1 MSELANLTSAQL
13 AKITKL
19 IKDKEALLTKRDA
32 LQAKI
37 DKIDAE
43 LGKSGAAAPAKRR
56 GRKPGRKAAAPK
68 AKGTRKR
75 GAVKDKIVALLKAN
89 PKGITVQDIASKIK
103 LDSRNVHSW
112 FQTTGK
118 KLSGITKVGRAMYT
132 IKAAK

>member
-19 IKDKEALLTKRDA
+19 IKDKEALVAKRDA

-37 DKIDAE
+37 DKIDAD
-43 LGKSGAAAPAKRR
+43 LGKSGGAAPAKRR
-56 GRKPGRKAAAPK
+56 GRKPGRKAAPK

-75 GAVKDKIVALLKAN
+75 GAVKEKILSLLKAN

-118 KLSGITKVGRAMYT
+118 KLPGITKVGRAMYT
-132 IKAAK
+132 IKSGK